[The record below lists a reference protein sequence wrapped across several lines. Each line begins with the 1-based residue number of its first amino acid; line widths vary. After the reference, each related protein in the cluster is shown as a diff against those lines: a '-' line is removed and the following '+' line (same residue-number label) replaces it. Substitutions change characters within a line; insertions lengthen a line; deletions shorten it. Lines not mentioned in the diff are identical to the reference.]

1 MSNVS
6 AFTDPLNEGLDDIAA
21 TLATIT
27 GLPIVRDP
35 RNIIPNCV
43 LLQAP
48 SLTPFN
54 KHVIDVTYP
63 ATVIGSGPG
72 NLDSLR
78 ILLNNVHKV
87 VDKNIGVI
95 SGRPV
100 SIDVGGTVAPAY
112 ELEIRIKV
120 ASA

>member
-1 MSNVS
+1 MRRLCLL
-6 AFTDPLNEGLDDIAA
+6 AATMLAALPAAADQRFDA
-21 TLATIT
+21 TLA
-27 GLPIVRDP
+27 GHAQLPAFTMALPPADAPRDA
-35 RNIIPNCV
+35 
-43 LLQAP
+43 LLSGKFA
-48 SLTPFN
+48 
-54 KHVIDVTYP
+54 
-63 ATVIGSGPG
+63 GPG